1 MLLEAVSLQG
11 ALWNLTPRHKA
22 RALAGSGHTAGTCDP
37 EAAGTRGREI
47 LAFCAELGE
56 ASVLWPPYAWAQASP
71 HSRLPS
77 SDARLWGPEDSPSES
92 HVAAL

>member
-56 ASVLWPPYAWAQASP
+56 ASVLWPRYAWAQASP